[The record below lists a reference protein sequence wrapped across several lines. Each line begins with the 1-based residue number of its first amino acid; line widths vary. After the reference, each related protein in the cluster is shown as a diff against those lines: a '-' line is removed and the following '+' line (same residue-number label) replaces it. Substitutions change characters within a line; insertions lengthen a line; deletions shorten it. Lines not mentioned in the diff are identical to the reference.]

1 MRLSLSIVEVTESQ
15 VMLQVVF
22 FIKKEFFLVCECVCV
37 CNLLVMLGVMM

>member
-22 FIKKEFFLVCECVCV
+22 FIKKEFFFCV
-37 CNLLVMLGVMM
+37 